1 MKHNAYSNMRIL
13 VIPPSIGYDK
23 FRYLEKYFKTE
34 FVNFRDKELYLQFPP
49 WQFPPPARLT
59 ECFEYAENI
68 KNENYNCIIGCNL
81 GGFVWAVIL
90 RLSGVNRPLIIY
102 ADYNPIHFTIAC
114 AVMLFSQV
122 SLPYNPLHQPFT
134 KDHHITLQSIKTP
147 FFTTAT

>member
-1 MKHNAYSNMRIL
+1 MRIL
-13 VIPPSIGYDK
+13 VIPPEFGYTK
-23 FRYLEKYFKTE
+23 FRYLEKYFKTD
-34 FVNFRDKELYLQFPP
+34 FINFSDKELYLQFPP

-122 SLPYNPLHQPFT
+122 SLPYNPLH
-134 KDHHITLQSIKTP
+134 
-147 FFTTAT
+147 